1 LVPLF
6 VQSLAGYT
14 AELAGLVL
22 SPGGLLMIV
31 TMPIVGQLSSRVQAR
46 WLAATGFLLTG
57 LALWHM
63 TRLDLQAS
71 FSTYTFDYLFQR
83 LGVAFMFI
91 PINTLAY
98 LDVPPGRNN
107 QISSMINLFRNVGAS
122 VGISMVTTL
131 TQRRAQIH
139 QDTLSMHVSAF
150 NPRLHDRLSGL
161 TNNLFHAG
169 MSSADASHQALG
181 RIYLM
186 VQTQAST
193 EAYLDTLK
201 ILALICLCM
210 LPIFPLLKG
219 NDPCAKKA
227 MVAH

>member
-1 LVPLF
+1 
-6 VQSLAGYT
+6 
-14 AELAGLVL
+14 
-22 SPGGLLMIV
+22 
-31 TMPIVGQLSSRVQAR
+31 
-46 WLAATGFLLTG
+46 
-57 LALWHM
+57 
-63 TRLDLQAS
+63 
-71 FSTYTFDYLFQR
+71 
-83 LGVAFMFI
+83 
-91 PINTLAY
+91 
-98 LDVPPGRNN
+98 
-107 QISSMINLFRNVGAS
+107 
-122 VGISMVTTL
+122 
-131 TQRRAQIH
+131 
-139 QDTLSMHVSAF
+139 VSAF
-150 NPRLHDRLSGL
+150 TPRLHDRLSGL